1 MENERRKKHKRNNPE
16 MRRTTL
22 TLQQFINRTM
32 RQLASGRRRQPL
44 DGTADKRE
52 KR

>member
-1 MENERRKKHKRNNPE
+1 

-22 TLQQFINRTM
+22 SLQQFINRTM

-44 DGTADKRE
+44 DGTANNRE
-52 KR
+52 KKEIHNS